1 MNLKFKRILS
11 SALVV
16 IMLFSAVALVA
27 PIKADAAHY
36 ASSESES
43 VRSDDEVK
51 DIVLAYRNAQFSSAE
66 EMFQYDLENGYLECA
81 TNVAYS
87 IYVNRYTGVMYYRDE
102 LTGKMLTSNS
112 YNFNGADEK
121 STSPWA
127 SQVSVT
133 YSKITDTTSEA
144 ILHSSEW
151 AAERNQIQVTKIEN
165 GLRVNYAIGT
175 AASRCLL
182 PVWIEAH
189 QFEKEILKPLFDVLY
204 NEMRTNLGDR
214 YALDYFGGNRKTYTD
229 EDPNPQKVKMVY
241 KATSTPYY
249 DEDEVYSGR
258 YIHEDSLR
266 LLWEDALGMIDCYK
280 AENPSKAN
288 SNEVKEVSDL
298 ISEIRMLYEAYRPL
312 NPTYSNFKISE
323 DMPAKVS
330 EGVIMYVVKIPTY
343 DQMADKAK
351 TVKKYCPEYNFAKM
365 YDDEEYCGYEH
376 EYESNPLFKCS
387 LEYTFN
393 EDNSLSVRLPSN
405 SIVFDETVYILKN
418 ITPLKYFGSAS
429 FSNEGYIFIPDGSGS
444 IIEFEDFRESNVTM
458 GAGVSFYGTDYCYSK
473 ISGAH
478 KQSLTMPVYGIVS
491 EKDASGNPIDF
502 GYFAVLEEGSSMAT
516 INTLHEATLYRDGT
530 VYTSFTP
537 YPADQFD
544 LSDTMSVGG
553 SSFYTKVSESKYSGS
568 YVTRYVML
576 SGEMASYVGMA
587 AYYRNYL
594 EERGVLTALS
604 SVSDDLPL
612 YLEALGSLEV
622 VEKILTFPINVSK
635 PITTFEDLVAIY
647 DDLGRAK
654 ERMLEKAAEYEALA
668 AAEKEDGTLKQTYLE
683 TAAQYKELAKK
694 VVNIDNINFKLTGF
708 TNGGLNSTY
717 PTRVR
722 WERSLGGKTGFE
734 ELLKT
739 AASKTDEDSTFGVY
753 PEFDFQYISNTSL
766 FDGVGKRNTVSRMVD
781 NRYASKQLYSNITG
795 EYETNFSMIVS
806 ADALDRL
813 YNKFIK
819 RYSQYD
825 ATGISVS
832 TLGSDLNSNFD
843 EKNPISRDDA
853 QGYVSSLLDRIA
865 NESNYDIML
874 SQGNIYS
881 VKYASHILNIS
892 TDSSYY
898 RYSSYAVPFVGMIL
912 HGYVNYTGTA
922 LNYSGA
928 PDYDLL
934 RSIENG
940 ASLYY
945 IIGYRNTDVLKD
957 DEDFNKYYSVSY
969 DNWFDDIVKKYT
981 TLNSVLA
988 DLQDYKI
995 VDHKVIIGERVIDEN
1010 EKVANLQALMD
1021 EFADALKQKLIYETD
1036 KQAAAGTPVDGVSAD
1051 VAKLV
1056 DLAYV
1061 KFGYEADGS
1070 DVPAEYAEMFT
1081 KFEEQLTKVVEQF
1094 AKDYKYEYV
1103 ADKNNLPA
1111 GVVTYVHVED
1121 LLIFGETYE
1130 SKYQYVT
1137 TSEALD
1143 EDYVYTDYT
1152 VDNDLIVLVTYEHE
1166 DGRRTSFILNY
1177 NLYSVEVTI
1186 DGVVYSSIP
1195 KYGFVE
1201 INH

>member
-1 MNLKFKRILS
+1 MNMNFNLKRILS

-27 PIKADAAHY
+27 PIEADAAHY
-36 ASSESES
+36 NAAVSETKL
-43 VRSDDEVK
+43 SDDEVK
-51 DIVLAYRNAQFSSAE
+51 AIVLSYRKGEQNFSSAE
-66 EMFQYDLENGYLECA
+66 EMFQYDKEMGYLDYV
-81 TNVAYS
+81 TNVSYS

-102 LTGKMLTSNS
+102 LTGQMLTSNS
-112 YNFNGADEK
+112 YSFTESEEKPDEK

-144 ILHSSEW
+144 VLHSSEW
-151 AAERNQIQVTKIEN
+151 AAERNQIQVTQIEN

-175 AASRCLL
+175 AANRCLL

-189 QFEKEILKPLFDVLY
+189 SFEEEILKPLFDALY
-204 NEMRTNLGDR
+204 NMMAEKLGEK
-214 YALDYFGGNRKTYTD
+214 YALDYFGGNRKEYSSRTGVND
-229 EDPNPQKVKMVY
+229 LGV
-241 KATSTPYY
+241 PYY
-249 DEDEVYSGR
+249 DEKDIYSNR

-266 LLWEDALGMIDCYK
+266 LFWEEDFPAMIKAYK
-280 AENPSKAN
+280 ASKGNPN
-288 SNEVKEVSDL
+288 TTLQEVKEVEAL
-298 ISEIRMLYEAYRPL
+298 MSEIRILYEAYRPL
-312 NPTYSNFKISE
+312 NPTYKNFKISD

-330 EGVIMYVVKIPTY
+330 EGVIMYVVKLPTY

-351 TVKKYCPEYNFAKM
+351 TVKKYTDYNFAKM
-365 YDDEEYCGYEH
+365 YEDEEYCGYEH
-376 EYESNPLFKCS
+376 ENESNPLFRCS
-387 LEYTFN
+387 IEYTFN

-405 SIVFDETVYILKN
+405 SIVFDETVYILKS
-418 ITPLKYFGSAS
+418 ITPLKYFGAAS
-429 FSNEGYIFIPDGSGS
+429 FSNDGYIFVPDGSGS
-444 IIEFEDFRESNVTM
+444 VIEFEDFRSSNVTM
-458 GAGVSFYGTDYCYSK
+458 GAGISFYGTDYCYSK

-478 KQSLTMPVYGIVS
+478 RQSLTMPVYGVVS
-491 EKDASGNPIDF
+491 EKDAKGNPINL
-502 GYFAVLEEGSSMAT
+502 GYFAILEEGSSMAT
-516 INTLHEATLYRDGT
+516 INTLHETTLYNDGT

-537 YPADQFD
+537 YPSDQFD
-544 LSDTMSVGG
+544 LSDTISVGT

-576 SGEMASYVGMA
+576 TGNNASYVGMA

-594 EERGVLTALS
+594 EETGVLTALS

-622 VEKILTFPINVSK
+622 VEKILTFPVDISK
-635 PITTFEDLVAIY
+635 PITTFEDLEAIY
-647 DDLGRAK
+647 KDLGKARD
-654 ERMLEKAAEYEALA
+654 RMLEKAAEYEALA
-668 AAEKEDGTLKQTYLE
+668 AAEKEDGTLKQTYLA
-683 TAAQYKELAKK
+683 TAEEYKALAEK

-722 WERSLGGKTGFE
+722 WEKSLGGKKGFE
-734 ELLKT
+734 NLLKV
-739 AASKTDEDSTFGVY
+739 AAENTDDDSTFGVY

-781 NRYASKQLYSNITG
+781 NRYASKQLYSNIDG
-795 EYETNFSMIVS
+795 EYKTNFSMIVS

-813 YNKFIK
+813 YDKFIK
-819 RYSQYD
+819 RYSKYD

-853 QGYVSSLLDRIA
+853 QGYVTSLLDRIA
-865 NESNYDIML
+865 NESNYDVML

-881 VKYASHILNIS
+881 VKYATHILGVC
-892 TDSSYY
+892 TDATYY

-912 HGYVNYTGTA
+912 HGYVNYSGSA

-969 DNWFDDIVKKYT
+969 DNWFDDIVTKYT
-981 TLNSVLA
+981 KINA
-988 DLQDYKI
+988 QIGKLQDYKI
-995 VDHKVIIGERVIDEN
+995 TFHQVLIGERVIDSA
-1010 EKVANLQALMD
+1010 EKVSNLQALMD
-1021 EFADALKQKLIYETD
+1021 EFAAQLAEELLRATDNKVAELNGSKDIGVAIDVDALMACAYE
-1036 KQAAAGTPVDGVSAD
+1036 Q
-1051 VAKLV
+1051 
-1056 DLAYV
+1056 
-1061 KFGYEADGS
+1061 FGYEVDGS
-1070 DVPAEYAEMFT
+1070 DVPAEYAEMFDAFET
-1081 KFEEQLTKVVEQF
+1081 QLADVLAKFAT
-1094 AKDYKYEYV
+1094 DYRYQTV
-1103 ADKNNLPA
+1103 ADINNVA
-1111 GVVTYVHVED
+1111 SGVHLVLVDTVSYD
-1121 LLIFGETYE
+1121 SQYN
-1130 SKYQYVT
+1130 YVT
-1137 TSEALD
+1137 NSTAYD
-1143 EDYVYTDYT
+1143 DNYVKTDYT
-1152 VDNDLIVLVTYEHE
+1152 VDNDLIVMVTYEHD
-1166 DGRRTSFILNY
+1166 DGRKTSFILNY
-1177 NLYSVEVTI
+1177 NLYSVTVTLSETESYTI
-1186 DGVVYSSIP
+1186 G
-1195 KYGFVE
+1195 KYGFVR
-1201 INH
+1201 IDH